1 MNFDQECCQPLV
13 SARAKTKQIN
23 LVLMDWKET
32 IMFGISSL
40 GWVHTLSSLPA
51 IPLAIYMFARYGR
64 IVPRSKPGVVYFI
77 SMLIGAITVFPI
89 AHQSASY
96 VIGTATILLLL
107 AGYGVGR
114 ISSFGRA
121 GKYLETIFLSL
132 TAFLLMLP
140 TITETLTRVPNG
152 HPFVTDLSSPILRGA
167 QGSLFV
173 ILIVG
178 LTAQI
183 IHLRRQSKLAAFASP
198 AEISVE

>member
-1 MNFDQECCQPLV
+1 
-13 SARAKTKQIN
+13 
-23 LVLMDWKET
+23 
-32 IMFGISSL
+32 MFGISSL

-89 AHQSASY
+89 AHQSVSY

-107 AGYGVGR
+107 AGYGIGR
-114 ISSFGRA
+114 ISSGRA
-121 GKYLETIFLSL
+121 GRYLETIFLSL

-140 TITETLTRVPNG
+140 TVTEILTRVPNG
-152 HPFVTDLSSPILRGA
+152 HPFVTDLSSPILLGA
-167 QGSLFV
+167 QASLFV

-183 IHLRRQSKLAAFASP
+183 IHLRRQGRLTAFASP
-198 AEISVE
+198 AEISAE